1 MGKVLIT
8 FGLILISAGISFHFF
23 ADKLSWF
30 GNLMGDF
37 NYKGEKMRI
46 YLPFTSM
53 LIISIVL
60 NLILNIFSRIFK

>member
-1 MGKVLIT
+1 MGKFLIT
-8 FGLILISAGISFHFF
+8 FGLILISAGISIHFF
-23 ADKLSWF
+23 GDKLSWL

-60 NLILNIFSRIFK
+60 SLILNIFSRIFK